1 MIPELDDDERRCLR
15 RKARAAVL
23 EALGAL
29 GGAASRQ
36 ALLSGALADGGFT
49 ARELTAAPPEAAR
62 GKYERLVDH
71 QLAWALTGLRRDGLV
86 DNPSRGEWRLAGA
99 ATEPPATA
107 VDEPLPEDRLAELR
121 ALPYREYLRTAEWRR
136 ARAAALLR
144 AGHSC
149 SLDVTH
155 TEDLEVHHR
164 TYERLGA
171 ELAADLVVLC
181 RACHRLHHR
190 ELGRPRRAHPT
201 PAPEH
206 RTTPAR
212 PSLLLRLLRPSAR

>member
-1 MIPELDDDERRCLR
+1 VIPELDDDERRRLR
-15 RKARAAVL
+15 RKARAATL

-29 GGAASRQ
+29 GGAASRP
-36 ALLSGALADGGFT
+36 ALLSRALADGDFT
-49 ARELTAAPPEAAR
+49 VRELAAAPPQAAR
-62 GKYERLVDH
+62 GKYARLVDH

-107 VDEPLPEDRLAELR
+107 VNAPLPADRVAELR
-121 ALPYREYLRTAEWRR
+121 ALPHREHLRTAEWRR

-149 SLDVTH
+149 SLDVAH
-155 TEDLEVHHR
+155 TDDLEVHHR
-164 TYERLGA
+164 TYERVGQ
-171 ELAADLVVLC
+171 ELAADLIVLC

-190 ELGRPRRAHPT
+190 EYGRPRRSGGSTSPRRA
-201 PAPEH
+201 
-206 RTTPAR
+206 TPAR
-212 PSLLLRLLRPSAR
+212 PSLLQRLLRSGR

>member
-1 MIPELDDDERRCLR
+1 VIPELDDDERRCLR

-36 ALLSGALADGGFT
+36 ALMTRALADGGFT
-49 ARELTAAPPEAAR
+49 ARELAAAPPEAAR

-107 VDEPLPEDRLAELR
+107 VDEPLPADRLAELR

-136 ARAAALLR
+136 ARAAHR
-144 AGHSC
+144 
-149 SLDVTH
+149 
-155 TEDLEVHHR
+155 VHHR
-164 TYERLGA
+164 KF
-171 ELAADLVVLC
+171 
-181 RACHRLHHR
+181 
-190 ELGRPRRAHPT
+190 GRPRRAHPAL
-201 PAPEH
+201 APEH
-206 RTTPAR
+206 RSTPAR
-212 PSLLLRLLRPSAR
+212 PSLLRRLLRPSAR